1 MALGASEPEPSPGW
15 WAVARG
21 ARPWRLPLR
30 DRDTVTHI
38 MFSSLTLSEPEHLED
53 KKSLIL

>member
-1 MALGASEPEPSPGW
+1 MALGASESEPSPGW
-15 WAVARG
+15 WAVAGG

-30 DRDTVTHI
+30 DCDTVTHI
-38 MFSSLTLSEPEHLED
+38 MFSSRTRSEPKHVEG